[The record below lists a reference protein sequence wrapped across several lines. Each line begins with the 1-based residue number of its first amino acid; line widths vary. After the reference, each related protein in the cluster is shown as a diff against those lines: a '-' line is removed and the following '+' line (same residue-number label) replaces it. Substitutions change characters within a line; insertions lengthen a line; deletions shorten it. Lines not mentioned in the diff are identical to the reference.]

1 MAHDKARL
9 GSVLSWSVLRF
20 FKYIAKEEIEIPFQN
35 RQKMADIADYTQSF
49 KIQGL
54 HAPRKSDVRSAR
66 KRNRQPVS
74 CRPCRSRRSKCDRSH
89 PCSTCRARGEESNCF
104 YADAGAKKPVPGH
117 GIRAQKVGLQ
127 DRLQQLESL
136 VSHMMSTS
144 RDGVPNHPS
153 PSGPKYQ
160 SKKESGDPLNRLK
173 SNELNG
179 VGRSQWSVILDE
191 IGELRSTGDLGDYS
205 SNTNIGSDKKLDH
218 DTLIGASRPASVGE
232 VLQRYL
238 PPKLQVDRLLST
250 YFKATYVV
258 IPIIHSSQFQR
269 QYEAFWWNPCEVD
282 PVWVATLFAILCIS
296 ASINFAERSEP
307 DLTHRNNFLT
317 ATSQCLV
324 LGGYTIPELKVV
336 QALLLFAQCKHMA
349 SVDPPR
355 EIALVLALVIRLA
368 FQIGLH
374 REPHS
379 SLSVFEG
386 EMRRRLW
393 IMCRCFD
400 LVVSYPIG
408 LPSNV
413 PHDWHD
419 TKLPRNLLDDDFDE
433 ASPELPPSR
442 SEAEVTPMLYFVV
455 KARVMTAF
463 GKIYHQA
470 LSLQGIRPQDVVVL
484 EAENQKEYDLIPPPL
499 RIRPMS
505 QSFTSSSHHIMGR
518 LNLEFL
524 YQRSICLLHRQGLV
538 RGDLF
543 SRSACLRAA
552 MAMISHLADLHKEF
566 IPTGQLPGA
575 RWMLSSTIMS
585 DFLLATVIL
594 CLVLSKA
601 REAHDR
607 GLGTF
612 DPDEWAEPIEALK
625 KAQTICVNEKASS
638 QSAARVEKAA
648 SFVLLRLDLNFHQE
662 TQSGLEKS
670 AIESGPAT
678 VDINQTTL
686 QPLTPASQQ
695 ADGATLNPGYTEEF
709 GLTFDFKDMLDD
721 PDRLGWTAIDQYLN
735 FAGSSE

>member
-1 MAHDKARL
+1 
-9 GSVLSWSVLRF
+9 
-20 FKYIAKEEIEIPFQN
+20 
-35 RQKMADIADYTQSF
+35 
-49 KIQGL
+49 
-54 HAPRKSDVRSAR
+54 
-66 KRNRQPVS
+66 
-74 CRPCRSRRSKCDRSH
+74 
-89 PCSTCRARGEESNCF
+89 
-104 YADAGAKKPVPGH
+104 
-117 GIRAQKVGLQ
+117 
-127 DRLQQLESL
+127 
-136 VSHMMSTS
+136 MSTS
-144 RDGVPNHPS
+144 TDGVQNDPC
-153 PSGPKYQ
+153 PSGAKY
-160 SKKESGDPLNRLK
+160 SGNEEPGDPQNRLK

-205 SNTNIGSDKKLDH
+205 TNMRSEKKLDH
-218 DTLIGASRPASVGE
+218 DTLIGASRPASLEE

-258 IPIIHSSQFQR
+258 MPIIHLSQFQR
-269 QYEAFWWNPCEVD
+269 QYEAFWWNPCDVD
-282 PVWVATLFAILCIS
+282 PIWAATLFAILCIS
-296 ASINFAERSEP
+296 ASINSAERSEP
-307 DLTHRNNFLT
+307 DITHRNNFLT

-324 LGGYTIPELKVV
+324 LGGYTVPELKVV
-336 QALLLFAQCKHMA
+336 QALLLFSHCKHMA

-355 EIALVLALVIRLA
+355 EVALVLALVIRLA

-374 REPHS
+374 REPHP
-379 SLSVFEG
+379 SLSAFEG

-393 IMCRCFD
+393 IMCRYFD
-400 LVVSYPIG
+400 LIVSYQIG

-433 ASPELPPSR
+433 VSSELPPSR
-442 SEAEVTPMLYFVV
+442 PETEVTIVLYFVV
-455 KARVMTAF
+455 KARLMTVF

-470 LSLQGIRPQDVVVL
+470 LSLQGIKSQDLVNL
-484 EAENQKEYDLIPPPL
+484 EAENQKQYDLIPPPL

-538 RGDLF
+538 RGDVL
-543 SRSACLRAA
+543 SRSACLQAA
-552 MAMISHLADLHKEF
+552 MAMISYLADLHKEF

-575 RWMLSSTIMS
+575 RWMLSSTMIS

-594 CLVLSKA
+594 CLALSKA
-601 REAHDR
+601 RESHER
-607 GLGTF
+607 GLETF
-612 DPDEWAEPIEALK
+612 NPDEWAGPIDALK
-625 KAQTICVNEKASS
+625 KAQIICAHEKATS

-648 SFVLLRLDLNFHQE
+648 GFVLLRVDLNFNQE
-662 TQSGLEKS
+662 TQPGLEKS
-670 AIESGPAT
+670 VVGSGPTT
-678 VDINQTTL
+678 VDTNQTIS
-686 QPLTPASQQ
+686 QPLTPASQH
-695 ADGATLNPGYTEEF
+695 LNPGYTEDC
-709 GLTFDFKDMLDD
+709 GITFDFKDMLDD